1 MNYVKDR
8 KVFPGFLKE
17 YTLNLFS
24 PEYCQ
29 VYGGLGRQKWNVE
42 WEREICAGT
51 PVKFMILTSLVSF
64 YFIRRIT

>member
-1 MNYVKDR
+1 MKDVLDLDYSMDSVKDR

-29 VYGGLGRQKWNVE
+29 VYGGLGKQKWNVE

-51 PVKFMILTSLVSF
+51 PVKIIVKL
-64 YFIRRIT
+64 